1 MYCAINRK
9 LKPRKGRF
17 RVSPIGAR
25 TPGIGHKNKCEPRQG
40 WHNAWREIPHCFK
53 IPLTQKN
60 TRPPRLGAPLR
71 YGPRPYLSAYA
82 ASLTLR
88 RSGLNFLFFT
98 APGVPRLPSPLLRS
112 SAEAG
117 RRSTPGSIEIFWYI
131 ALVRCTI
138 EHNGEGTKG
147 SPPIVP
153 EERRRPNPGL
163 GLYPNK

>member
-1 MYCAINRK
+1 MESRSDETTGRLPPNIRARSDGAIATEWRPTECDALCIWCFCGDSQFPQLINNKKTRARPGSE
-9 LKPRKGRF
+9 LRF
-17 RVSPIGAR
+17 ATVLAIV
-25 TPGIGHKNKCEPRQG
+25 C
-40 WHNAWREIPHCFK
+40 
-53 IPLTQKN
+53 
-60 TRPPRLGAPLR
+60 RP
-71 YGPRPYLSAYA
+71 
-82 ASLTLR
+82 TLR
-88 RSGLNFLFFT
+88 RFAPSLRALFSFFT
-98 APGVPRLPSPLLRS
+98 IPGVPRL
-112 SAEAG
+112 